1 MNVSTLQLK
10 ALLND
15 VSIELDKL
23 HRQCEF
29 NRDKDEV
36 LSLKGQSYGMARVAK
51 MIQQEI
57 NNSRKGN

>member
-15 VSIELDKL
+15 VCIEIDKL

-29 NRDKDEV
+29 NRDKDAV
-36 LSLKGQSYGMARVAK
+36 LSMRGESYGMAIVAK
-51 MIQQEI
+51 MIEQEI
-57 NNSRKGN
+57 NNSKNS